1 MQDELLDDLEQELS
15 SGFDDER
22 GDDDAPPEPKAKP
35 AVDPEE
41 FKRSQRAAEE
51 RIARLERELSETRQ
65 AQQFWAQQ
73 QQEPAKPAAPVD
85 PDNWLEEIE
94 SKGAAAFEG
103 RFATPEQVAE
113 SVNRAVQQIQSKSV
127 QDQFASE
134 YPELTDPTSDLYQK
148 VDELLTGKY
157 AAIARVPQTKFEAL
171 KLAAAEAKS
180 QLERGDRLR
189 GQRAGAAGAYRPI
202 NGGNGG
208 GSGSRSTALTPAQ
221 RLFASKLEVPQ
232 KAVLSSLNEL
242 EGGRR

>member
-1 MQDELLDDLEQELS
+1 MQDDLIDDLEQELS

-22 GDDDAPPEPKAKP
+22 EDGDSAPGERKAAP
-35 AVDPEE
+35 AEDLEAA
-41 FKRSQRAAEE
+41 KRAQRAQEE

-73 QQEPAKPAAPVD
+73 KQEEKAPPVD
-85 PDNWLEEIE
+85 PENWLEEIE

-103 RFATPEQVAE
+103 RFATPEQVQE
-113 SVNRAVQQIQSKSV
+113 QVNRAVQQLQTGSV
-127 QDQFASE
+127 QEQFAKD

-148 VDELLTGKY
+148 VDELLGGKY
-157 AAIARVPQTKFEAL
+157 AEIARVPQTKFAAL
-171 KLAAAEAKS
+171 KLAAAEAKKE
-180 QLERGDRLR
+180 LERGDRLR

-208 GSGSRSTALTPAQ
+208 NGGTRSTALTPSQ
-221 RLFASKLEVPQ
+221 RAFAAHLRVPS
-232 KAVLSSLNEL
+232 KAVLESLNEL